1 MTDREFV
8 LDTFL
13 GKNIKVAS
21 VNLCTGEYAFVKASD
36 TLAEQESMTAE
47 TIDEYFRNLIDREQI
62 YPDDIASCRYHM
74 DLAFLRERIFTHH
87 DKVVNNFRYKAGEN
101 YIWVTLEI
109 ITPVD
114 VSEENPWV
122 VYCWSESD
130 QDAYI
135 MEDGVKRISGIYE
148 RVLKINLTTN
158 SYMELAKDGSDETPP
173 TRRTS
178 SKASRLL
185 RRLARSGD
193 IHRGDVKEYLEFTD
207 IDDLKTIFSE
217 SREPIRLRYRQKVG
231 EVFHWFSM
239 EFVPSVEYT
248 EEDQIVMLY
257 MKDIHDEYIIETNH
271 HRRLA
276 YYANFDTMTG
286 VWNHEYFYKRCQ
298 KYNESE
304 ERYPT
309 AILYTNINGM
319 RELNRT
325 KGIEE
330 GNRFI
335 RSFVELLAGEFG
347 KNSCYRMSGDEFLV
361 LFEHE
366 SEKSVR
372 NQIIDFRGKLK
383 DQKLPVASLGYAWS
397 DAPVTLEELL
407 SEAENKMFQ
416 EKQIYYRRA
425 NIKKDIIYKVH
436 L

>member
-1 MTDREFV
+1 
-8 LDTFL
+8 
-13 GKNIKVAS
+13 
-21 VNLCTGEYAFVKASD
+21 
-36 TLAEQESMTAE
+36 
-47 TIDEYFRNLIDREQI
+47 
-62 YPDDIASCRYHM
+62 
-74 DLAFLRERIFTHH
+74 
-87 DKVVNNFRYKAGEN
+87 
-101 YIWVTLEI
+101 
-109 ITPVD
+109 
-114 VSEENPWV
+114 
-122 VYCWSESD
+122 
-130 QDAYI
+130 
-135 MEDGVKRISGIYE
+135 
-148 RVLKINLTTN
+148 
-158 SYMELAKDGSDETPP
+158 
-173 TRRTS
+173 
-178 SKASRLL
+178 
-185 RRLARSGD
+185 
-193 IHRGDVKEYLEFTD
+193 
-207 IDDLKTIFSE
+207 
-217 SREPIRLRYRQKVG
+217 
-231 EVFHWFSM
+231 
-239 EFVPSVEYT
+239 
-248 EEDQIVMLY
+248 
-257 MKDIHDEYIIETNH
+257 
-271 HRRLA
+271 
-276 YYANFDTMTG
+276 MTG